1 MKDLNELQIFAA
13 IAQKMSF
20 TRAAEGLGISKAAV
34 SRALVSLE
42 ARLGARLFERTSRQL
57 ALTEAGEIYL
67 RHATSAME
75 HAEQAEAAV
84 ASLNEQPRGTLRVV
98 MPVTLAR
105 TFVAPRLAAFLREY
119 PDLRIEIVLR
129 GGQIDP
135 IAHRV
140 DVAFQ
145 TARPET
151 DAQTIQ
157 KRLVTLPLGI
167 YASPEYLAQAGVLEA
182 PADLQQHSCLMIA
195 TGHQGATWVLHK
207 DSSVQEVRLRGR
219 ATVGDP
225 GILAQLCKDGAG
237 VAILP
242 EWIVRENV
250 EKRYLVRVL
259 REWTPAPIE
268 LYMLYPT
275 RLSVTPKLRVFLKFM
290 ETAGGGAESYASSGN
305 ISELR

>member
-1 MKDLNELQIFAA
+1 MTDLNELQIFAA
-13 IAQKMSF
+13 IAQTMSF

-57 ALTEAGEIYL
+57 ALTEAGETYL
-67 RHATSAME
+67 RHARAAME
-75 HAEQAEAAV
+75 QAEQADAAV

-105 TFVAPRLAAFLREY
+105 AFVAPRLAAFLRDY

-135 IAHRV
+135 IAQRV

-145 TARPET
+145 TARPNT

-157 KRLVTLPLGI
+157 RRLATAPLGI
-167 YASPEYLAQAGVLEA
+167 YASPEYLARAGVLES
-182 PADLQQHSCLMIA
+182 PADLRQHSCLTI
-195 TGHQGATWVLHK
+195 TTSHQGVTWVLHK
-207 DSSVQEVRLRGR
+207 GSSIEEVRLHGR

-225 GILAQLCKDGAG
+225 GILAQLCHDGAG

-242 EWIVRENV
+242 EWIVRETAQS
-250 EKRYLVRVL
+250 RFLVRVL
-259 REWTPAPIE
+259 PEWTPAPIE

-275 RLSVTPKLRVFLKFM
+275 RLSMTPKLRALLKFM
-290 ETAGGGAESYASSGN
+290 ETAGGSPASYLPSS
-305 ISELR
+305 

>member
-1 MKDLNELQIFAA
+1 MTDLNELQIFAA
-13 IAQKMSF
+13 IAREMSF
-20 TRAAEGLGISKAAV
+20 TRAAQWLGISKAGV

-57 ALTEAGEIYL
+57 VLTEAGETYL
-67 RHATSAME
+67 RHAKSAME
-75 HAEQAEAAV
+75 QAEQADAAV

-98 MPVTLAR
+98 TPVTLAR
-105 TFVAPRLAAFLREY
+105 AFVAPRLAAFLREY

-157 KRLVTLPLGI
+157 RRLASAPLGI
-167 YASPEYLAQAGVLEA
+167 YASPEYLARAGVLGS
-182 PADLQQHSCLMIA
+182 PYDLQQHSCLLIT
-195 TGHQGATWVLHK
+195 TGHQGTTWLLHK
-207 DSSVQEVRLRGR
+207 GNSVQEVHLHGR

-225 GILAQLCKDGAG
+225 GILARLCRDGAG

-242 EWIVRENV
+242 EWIVRETA
-250 EKRYLVRVL
+250 EAPFLVRVL
-259 REWTPAPIE
+259 PEWTPAPIE

-275 RLSVTPKLRVFLKFM
+275 RLSMTPKLRAFLKFI
-290 ETAGGGAESYASSGN
+290 ETAGGSPENYLASN
-305 ISELR
+305 